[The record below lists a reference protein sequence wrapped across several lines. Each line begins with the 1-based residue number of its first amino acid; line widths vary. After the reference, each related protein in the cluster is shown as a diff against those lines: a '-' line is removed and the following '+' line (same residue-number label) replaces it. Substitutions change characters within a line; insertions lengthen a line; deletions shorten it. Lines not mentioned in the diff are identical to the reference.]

1 MAKPENA
8 GAKRGRGDKG
18 RRRKGTSGNPAGR
31 AKGKTPTPFAHRT
44 PEEPPLVNESR
55 DPPRLTRPPKFKK
68 RNNGQEAIPDAQD
81 VRLWF
86 ARLKQAL
93 GIDDTDLVAHLVH
106 QVVNVIFK
114 ENEATAFN
122 HALAAIH
129 GMGPRDTL
137 EGLLAVQMVAT
148 HNAGMEMLRRA
159 MVPDQTFEGCNAAV
173 NQATKLL
180 RTFTAQMEALSRYRG
195 KGQQKMTVE
204 HVHVHEGGQAIV
216 GQVNRE
222 KARAKGTPSKTEV

>member
-8 GAKRGRGDKG
+8 GAKRGRGNKG

-31 AKGKTPTPFAHRT
+31 AKGKTPTPFLQRT

-55 DPPRLTRPPKFKK
+55 DPPRLTRLPKFKK
-68 RNNGQEAIPDAQD
+68 RNNGQEAIPDARD
-81 VRLWF
+81 VQLWT

-93 GIDDTDLVAHLVH
+93 GIDDTDLMAHLVQ
-106 QVVNVIFK
+106 QVANVIFK
-114 ENEATAFN
+114 ENEATACN

-129 GMGPRDTL
+129 GIGPRDTL

-148 HNAGMEMLRRA
+148 HNAAMEMLRRA
-159 MVPDQTFEGCNAAV
+159 MVLNQTFEGSNTAV

-180 RTFTAQMEALSRYRG
+180 RTFATQMEALNRHRG
-195 KGQQKMTVE
+195 KGQQKMMVE
-204 HVHVHEGGQAIV
+204 HVHVHRGGQAIV
-216 GQVNRE
+216 GQVNRD
-222 KARAKGTPSKTEV
+222 KAKEGGAPSKTGD